1 MLDREQ
7 ALEENKWHIATLSE
21 EEKEELKRLEE
32 ELDVVLIAYEEG
44 QQMK

>member
-7 ALEENKWHIATLSE
+7 ALKENKWHIATLSE

-44 QQMK
+44 QQM